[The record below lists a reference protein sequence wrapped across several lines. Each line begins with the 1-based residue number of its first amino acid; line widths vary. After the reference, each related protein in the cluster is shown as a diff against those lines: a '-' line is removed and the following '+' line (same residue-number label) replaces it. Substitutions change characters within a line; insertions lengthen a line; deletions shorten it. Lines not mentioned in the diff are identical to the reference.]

1 MYKEINCTL
10 VILILKSTEEKV
22 VRNYR
27 PISFCTTINKV
38 ISKILTTRMRNVLSS
53 IVNQNQATFVHGQH
67 IHDHMML
74 GYELI
79 QGYTR
84 KGGTPR
90 YMIQIDLQKAYDTWN
105 GNP

>member
-1 MYKEINCTL
+1 M
-10 VILILKSTEEKV
+10 
-22 VRNYR
+22 
-27 PISFCTTINKV
+27 
-38 ISKILTTRMRNVLSS
+38 
-53 IVNQNQATFVHGQH
+53 NQNQATFVPGQH

-90 YMIQIDLQKAYDTWN
+90 CMIQIDLQKAYDTWN
-105 GNP
+105 GNL